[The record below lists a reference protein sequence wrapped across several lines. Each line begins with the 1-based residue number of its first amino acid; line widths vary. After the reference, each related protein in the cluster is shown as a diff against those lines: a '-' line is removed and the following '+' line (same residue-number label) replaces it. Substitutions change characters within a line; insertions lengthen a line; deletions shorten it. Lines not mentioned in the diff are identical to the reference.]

1 MGWKKTWFYGEFL
14 YTLCAVE
21 VYSGGTELFVLK
33 NRAQKW
39 TFEAISE
46 MKKILPFPLLGD
58 EGIRRIV
65 NGGMNG
71 GSVTVFDYTQ
81 YLFLEKD
88 EFIEIELK
96 STIQRYSEFFSFEN
110 KIKTKIEKV
119 IEKVPLKL
127 EEKIK
132 EIIHIYMLNFLSL
145 SKKFLRIIYDEYM
158 SLTKTLNSE
167 WIANS
172 SSKASVKRASAPP

>member
-1 MGWKKTWFYGEFL
+1 
-14 YTLCAVE
+14 
-21 VYSGGTELFVLK
+21 
-33 NRAQKW
+33 
-39 TFEAISE
+39 
-46 MKKILPFPLLGD
+46 
-58 EGIRRIV
+58 V

-71 GSVTVFDYTQ
+71 RRVTVFDYTQ

-132 EIIHIYMLNFLSL
+132 EIIHIYMLNSPSFSN
-145 SKKFLRIIYDEYM
+145 KFLRIIYDEYM
-158 SLTKTLNSE
+158 SLTRTLNSE
-167 WIANS
+167 WIPTLRL
-172 SSKASVKRASAPP
+172 KQV